1 MMQHSTSPADALT
14 PTLSRDNGRWRA
26 LRYFLRHNPLAMT
39 GIILFGA
46 IVLAC
51 LLAPL
56 LASMSPTEIDIRAK
70 LSPPSATHW
79 LGTDLFGR
87 DVWSRI
93 LYGGRSTVTI
103 GVVVIAIAFVLGV
116 PLGITSGVIGGRA
129 DAVLMRLVDALLSF
143 PALVLA
149 IALAAALGPSLE
161 NAMLAVAITF
171 IPQFARVA
179 RGQALDVRS
188 RAFVEGGEAIG
199 VGRAGI
205 MWRYVLPNAIG
216 PLLVQASLGVGS
228 AILQTASLGFLGLGA
243 QPPAP
248 EWGADVAANTQFL
261 RESPWVAIAPGAA
274 ILLTVVAVNLLGD
287 ALVDWSNPRTR
298 QGN

>member
-1 MMQHSTSPADALT
+1 MMQRSGRPSGEGS
-14 PTLSRDNGRWRA
+14 PTLSRGNGRWRS
-26 LRYFLRHNPLAMT
+26 LRYFLRRNPLALT

-51 LLAPL
+51 LLAPFFTPT
-56 LASMSPTEIDIRAK
+56 SPIAIDIGSK
-70 LSPPSATHW
+70 LSPPSGSHW

-103 GVVVIAIAFVLGV
+103 GVVVIAIAFALGV
-116 PLGITSGVIGGRA
+116 PLGIASGVVGGRV

-199 VGRAGI
+199 VGRIGI
-205 MWRYVLPNAIG
+205 MLRYVLPNAIG

-261 RESPWVAIAPGAA
+261 RESPWVAIAPGGA
-274 ILLTVVAVNLLGD
+274 ILVTVIAVNLLGD
-287 ALVDWSNPRTR
+287 ALVDWFNPRTR